1 MALFYQS
8 GRVSRFA
15 VGTPGFSTN
24 RDLTLN
30 VSGAIGIETTK
41 PRGSIDTPEISIRGP
56 IIDSGINTGGLG
68 YFLSQD
74 VEGVKWVAA
83 SPEDLTFI
91 RVFEDNVQVG
101 VSSFSGLNFISNDS
115 SLFDIKESPIGPNI
129 ADINFNTYWIRTE
142 YGNNA
147 GISTGY
153 GPDGTYASLP
163 GYGTSEAVGVTS
175 VGIGTDNPQD
185 DFQVGIGSTGVTING
200 PEGKLE
206 AEIIKAKNLE
216 LDGNITV
223 RSLVVDPGIATFRGN
238 IDAQG
243 ISSFTGDVIAGF
255 ATIQELYVNDLEVE
269 LFRAGV
275 STLGFGQS
283 ASSFTIVENSLEVQ
297 GAIGTFINDL
307 YVGNDLYVAGDTF
320 FNQINAENIQV
331 TGIATLNNVEG
342 NTGIFT
348 SFEVTGITTLNQLE
362 FNTGVGT
369 DLQLESST
377 IGVLT
382 ATDVSAGVATIGFA
396 NIDDANIS
404 GIVTVTEVDVE
415 EIDIERAQVG
425 ILTITEGLSVTGT
438 STFVGL
444 VTVTGD
450 AFIDGDLTVTDQFTV
465 QDLGAENLEVT
476 GIGTIVNL
484 ESNVGIITTLFTEGS
499 VNTGVGTFNVV
510 EANDIQSGTGTIG
523 GVGFESGRLEGT
535 ELDFDIGRIGILTG
549 DLLSYGIGTF
559 RDRLDSPGISNI
571 AVAIGNTLN
580 YDSTSQINGVTFGD
594 ELVDIFNR
602 DLRVTGITTFTGV
615 GTFGSDLYVKE
626 DLFVGGELSFEQ
638 LTGTNLQVLGI
649 ATVNQ
654 LDLNT
659 GIGTF
664 LDLEFLQVGVAT
676 ITNLLGTIS
685 TITRMDSGTVAVT
698 TDPGKYPTSDGQ
710 FYADR
715 SFIEF
720 SNALDSRTTDFVA
733 RETADIQG
741 TLEVVGLSTF
751 DSDIDV
757 NADINVSGLTTTNF
771 LFAGVGT
778 ILLLDTD
785 FIDSDEINA
794 GIITTQD
801 LVVTGSADF
810 QGDVVVDIGGTANIT
825 NANIGFASVTEE
837 VVGTSTVGFLSA
849 TDANIGVATVGLLSA
864 TDAEIEDLEVNTFRA
879 GIATVGFGSFGTDP
893 NEGSLYVTGIN
904 TFVGFTT
911 FTGEVYV
918 DGDLTVS
925 GITTFKQLDAEQS
938 QIGILTT
945 KTLLDSNGLIDA
957 ENVAISTNLTVS
969 GLTTLTGFTTT
980 SDVIVGG
987 GLTVVGDTTFLG
999 IVSITDTLFVN
1010 QEITGIATVNNL
1022 NFNVG
1027 VGSTLSVGFLT
1038 ATDLYVAGVST
1049 FVGVGTFQNDL
1060 YVSKD
1065 LFVERNIVA
1074 AAISAENYF
1083 ASGVSTFSN
1092 TIIDGA
1098 LGVTSSVGIAKTLI
1112 VGGDVVVGGG
1122 ITFEGDTEL
1131 IGNVNVLGIATF
1143 NELNFDVGV
1152 GNTLTLEDLNVNGTI
1167 NANGAGVATIG
1178 GSPSF
1183 ENLTVTGI
1191 TTLGFTT
1198 VQGNLNVTGDL
1209 IVGDDIV
1216 FDEATLR
1223 NINVSGL
1230 SSLNSVGYNV
1240 GIGSTLTIEKKLTVE
1255 GYTDLKGEVR
1265 VGGASTFV
1273 GFATFQDGL
1282 SVLGNLNVTG
1292 DIVSS
1297 DATYGDLT
1305 VTNTLTSDNNLQGN
1319 IGNFKELT
1327 VTDDFKSNGTA
1338 TLFTVGVQT
1347 VSIST
1352 ELSVSGL
1359 TTLTGEFEFNEA
1371 EGYELTVE
1379 KLNVNAD
1386 GEVNL
1391 PGVAFTNKDAVFPNL
1406 EVIGVSTFKG
1416 FVDVN
1421 SDVDISG
1428 ITTIGTNI
1436 KIDGGARRIDVGGS
1450 FIQGASAI
1458 PFQEA
1463 EVSSGKATFT
1473 RLIVTNNS
1481 DESTFA
1487 GDVEITGELQV
1498 SSASTFASITA
1509 QSIDSIGSVD
1519 IGDNLTVDNNLEVKE
1534 RTDLKDLYVSGIA
1547 SLNGASFGDGGEAT
1561 FEKINVTGLSSLT
1574 SVSVSETLG
1583 VSGLTT
1589 MTDLNVSGVA
1599 TIGLTSTTNL
1609 QFTNGDGYELEVY
1622 SLTVP
1627 TGGFVSLPGIPVSDG
1642 GAQFSELK
1650 VTGVSTFSGIATFSD
1665 SIYVNGDLVVEGN
1678 QVFSGISGE
1687 DINVTGIL
1695 TTQSFNVGGA
1705 STFVGVGTFQND
1717 LYVADDLFV
1726 KRDLL
1731 VGGAA
1736 TVGTLTATD
1745 ARFQNVIVD
1754 GNLTG
1759 ASDGSAIIIDG
1770 GSVISGIVTIGPAS
1784 ITLNGL
1790 PGQEIIE
1797 IGTGSGN
1804 VIAGLNTFTNDPSH
1818 VKVDEGRFNTFIT
1831 VSGAGS
1837 TSTFEGDLDVEGD
1850 ITVKGSQV
1858 FEGGAQAQDF
1868 NVSGITTTENLKV
1881 NSESTF
1887 AGVGTFQDNLFVADD
1902 LFVARNANIVGI
1914 ITAQDL
1920 NSTSDRRV
1928 KENIKPIDDAL
1939 NKVTQLN
1946 GITFS
1951 FINTGTKSAG
1961 VIAQEVEA
1969 VFPDM
1974 VKGDFPKSVNYNGLI
1989 GALIESVKELKE
2001 QNEEL
2006 RSRIEKLES

>member
-1122 ITFEGDTEL
+1122 ITFEGDINIEVD
-1131 IGNVNVLGIATF
+1131 VNVDVEGNINATGISTF
-1143 NELNFDVGV
+1143 NELVFN
-1152 GNTLTLEDLNVNGTI
+1152 
-1167 NANGAGVATIG
+1167 
-1178 GSPSF
+1178 
-1183 ENLTVTGI
+1183 TGI
-1191 TTLGFTT
+1191 GTYLDLEQLEVGIATLG
-1198 VQGNLNVTGDL
+1198 
-1209 IVGDDIV
+1209 
-1216 FDEATLR
+1216 
-1223 NINVSGL
+1223 
-1230 SSLNSVGYNV
+1230 
-1240 GIGSTLTIEKKLTVE
+1240 
-1255 GYTDLKGEVR
+1255 
-1265 VGGASTFV
+1265 
-1273 GFATFQDGL
+1273 
-1282 SVLGNLNVTG
+1282 
-1292 DIVSS
+1292 
-1297 DATYGDLT
+1297 
-1305 VTNTLTSDNNLQGN
+1305 
-1319 IGNFKELT
+1319 
-1327 VTDDFKSNGTA
+1327 TA
-1338 TLFTVGVQT
+1338 
-1347 VSIST
+1347 
-1352 ELSVSGL
+1352 
-1359 TTLTGEFEFNEA
+1359 N
-1371 EGYELTVE
+1371 
-1379 KLNVNAD
+1379 
-1386 GEVNL
+1386 
-1391 PGVAFTNKDAVFPNL
+1391 
-1406 EVIGVSTFKG
+1406 
-1416 FVDVN
+1416 
-1421 SDVDISG
+1421 
-1428 ITTIGTNI
+1428 ITT
-1436 KIDGGARRIDVGGS
+1436 S
-1450 FIQGASAI
+1450 Y
-1458 PFQEA
+1458 
-1463 EVSSGKATFT
+1463 
-1473 RLIVTNNS
+1473 
-1481 DESTFA
+1481 
-1487 GDVEITGELQV
+1487 TG
-1498 SSASTFASITA
+1498 FASITNETVGLSTVDEQRVGILTVGFGKTVDDGTFFRTGIGTIVGFTTYKGDVFIDGNQTITGVSSYSQLDAA
-1509 QSIDSIGSVD
+1509 QSRIG
-1519 IGDNLTVDNNLEVKE
+1519 ILTVNNLL
-1534 RTDLKDLYVSGIA
+1534 DADFIFSSGPLGFA
-1547 SLNGASFGDGGEAT
+1547 TLNNFSANLG
-1561 FEKINVTGLSSLT
+1561 IITG
-1574 SVSVSETLG
+1574 
-1583 VSGLTT
+1583 
-1589 MTDLNVSGVA
+1589 LNVSGV
-1599 TIGLTSTTNL
+1599 LTA
-1609 QFTNGDGYELEVY
+1609 QELEVED
-1622 SLTVP
+1622 LTVTRNLSVGGISTLGAPGP
-1627 TGGFVSLPGIPVSDG
+1627 TGFTTTLGDLYVGGDLFVQDDIFYDEISGRNLSISGVGTIKTLYVNTGVVTTLSAEDFDANVG
-1642 GAQFSELK
+1642 VITDLRVEKASVGEYIGTSITAEFLK
-1650 VTGVSTFSGIATFSD
+1650 VTGVSTFEGVSEFDEDVLIG
-1665 SIYVNGDLVVEGN
+1665 GDL
-1678 QVFSGISGE
+1678 
-1687 DINVTGIL
+1687 NVTGIITAQNVEAVGFFTGPQALIGEILAEKATITNIMNTNLMSGVTSVTSQLDVMNNFRAVGISTINTIESISITNSGIVSTNTL
-1695 TTQSFNVGGA
+1695 TVESFADIEDLKVNDTLTVDGIVNINEDVNISNGNLTILNGNIAADDLTIRNIISSGVSTLPTLKSTNVDINGYLDVLGIA
-1705 STFVGVGTFQND
+1705 TVNSVLNVDGVLNVTNQLFANSGIITTLIGNQLTYNSGVVTSFTVTDSQIIQND
-1717 LYVADDLFV
+1717 L
-1726 KRDLL
+1726 
-1731 VGGAA
+1731 
-1736 TVGTLTATD
+1736 
-1745 ARFQNVIVD
+1745 I
-1754 GNLTG
+1754 
-1759 ASDGSAIIIDG
+1759 
-1770 GSVISGIVTIGPAS
+1770 
-1784 ITLNGL
+1784 
-1790 PGQEIIE
+1790 
-1797 IGTGSGN
+1797 
-1804 VIAGLNTFTNDPSH
+1804 
-1818 VKVDEGRFNTFIT
+1818 
-1831 VSGAGS
+1831 
-1837 TSTFEGDLDVEGD
+1837 
-1850 ITVKGSQV
+1850 
-1858 FEGGAQAQDF
+1858 
-1868 NVSGITTTENLKV
+1868 VSGITTTKNLKV
-1881 NSESTF
+1881 NGDAEITNLDVVGLATIANADINLGDIQTLTF
-1887 AGVGTFQDNLFVADD
+1887 NSGVGTSLTLTNGTITTAGITT
-1902 LFVARNANIVGI
+1902 ANIQYANINNADIGI
-1914 ITAQDL
+1914 GTVTTLDIDDVTRHRAYRLQTS
-1920 NSTSDRRV
+1920 STSQAAIFSTTDL
-1928 KENIKPIDDAL
+1928 EYQ
-1939 NKVTQLN
+1939 TYE
-1946 GITFS
+1946 IT
-1951 FINTGTKSAG
+1951 IQAVSAG
-1961 VIAQEVEA
+1961 NIHSTKILASHDGGTAYFNEYST
-1969 VFPDM
+1969 VF
-1974 VKGDFPKSVNYNGLI
+1974 NN
-1989 GALIESVKELKE
+1989 IELGIYDVVVGGGTLSLLVTP
-2001 QNEEL
+2001 
-2006 RSRIEKLES
+2006 ESAATTTYTATVVATKV

>member
-1112 VGGDVVVGGG
+1112 VGDSVANLITLDGETGNIDVSGTSTLDGDVTLGGNLSFVGATAGESVNG
-1122 ITFEGDTEL
+1122 ITTDISVSASATDLVTAEGIRTYVVDQ
-1131 IGNVNVLGIATF
+1131 IAETGGT
-1143 NELNFDVGV
+1143 LNFGGDSGSGAVDLSSQTFSIEGTNLEIETSAV
-1152 GNTLTLEDLNVNGTI
+1152 NQTLTIGLTNEVAIAGSMT
-1167 NANGAGVATIG
+1167 ANKYYGD
-1178 GSPSF
+1178 GS
-1183 ENLTVTGI
+1183 ELTGI
-1191 TTLGFTT
+1191 TGSN
-1198 VQGNLNVTGDL
+1198 VNLDGTDQSFN
-1209 IVGDDIV
+1209 
-1216 FDEATLR
+1216 
-1223 NINVSGL
+1223 
-1230 SSLNSVGYNV
+1230 SLVITETVGY
-1240 GIGSTLTIEKKLTVE
+1240 G
-1255 GYTDLKGEVR
+1255 
-1265 VGGASTFV
+1265 
-1273 GFATFQDGL
+1273 
-1282 SVLGNLNVTG
+1282 
-1292 DIVSS
+1292 
-1297 DATYGDLT
+1297 
-1305 VTNTLTSDNNLQGN
+1305 
-1319 IGNFKELT
+1319 
-1327 VTDDFKSNGTA
+1327 
-1338 TLFTVGVQT
+1338 
-1347 VSIST
+1347 
-1352 ELSVSGL
+1352 
-1359 TTLTGEFEFNEA
+1359 
-1371 EGYELTVE
+1371 
-1379 KLNVNAD
+1379 
-1386 GEVNL
+1386 
-1391 PGVAFTNKDAVFPNL
+1391 
-1406 EVIGVSTFKG
+1406 
-1416 FVDVN
+1416 
-1421 SDVDISG
+1421 
-1428 ITTIGTNI
+1428 
-1436 KIDGGARRIDVGGS
+1436 
-1450 FIQGASAI
+1450 
-1458 PFQEA
+1458 
-1463 EVSSGKATFT
+1463 
-1473 RLIVTNNS
+1473 
-1481 DESTFA
+1481 
-1487 GDVEITGELQV
+1487 
-1498 SSASTFASITA
+1498 
-1509 QSIDSIGSVD
+1509 
-1519 IGDNLTVDNNLEVKE
+1519 LTVDNDAQIKGNLVMVGQIHGPSEFVIDPEVI
-1534 RTDLKDLYVSGIA
+1534 G
-1547 SLNGASFGDGGEAT
+1547 N
-1561 FEKINVTGLSSLT
+1561 NTG
-1574 SVSVSETLG
+1574 
-1583 VSGLTT
+1583 
-1589 MTDLNVSGVA
+1589 
-1599 TIGLTSTTNL
+1599 
-1609 QFTNGDGYELEVY
+1609 
-1622 SLTVP
+1622 TV
-1627 TGGFVSLPGIPVSDG
+1627 I
-1642 GAQFSELK
+1642 
-1650 VTGVSTFSGIATFSD
+1650 IR
-1665 SIYVNGDLVVEGN
+1665 GDLVVEGTEFIIN
-1678 QVFSGISGE
+1678 SDTLQIADKQIGLATNVTNAALLEDSGITIGE
-1687 DINVTGIL
+1687 PGSAVE
-1695 TTQSFNVGGA
+1695 QSFLWDFSSQSFQSSAGLGVTDGGGFYA
-1705 STFVGVGTFQND
+1705 GDTEILSLETLGSTVVNSSLTS
-1717 LYVADDLFV
+1717 
-1726 KRDLL
+1726 
-1731 VGGAA
+1731 
-1736 TVGTLTATD
+1736 VGTLTDLTVTGDINANGD
-1745 ARFQNVIVD
+1745 IVGD
-1754 GNLTG
+1754 NFTN
-1759 ASDGSAIIIDG
+1759 
-1770 GSVISGIVTIGPAS
+1770 ISGINSVTATDFYGNGAGLTGINAGSVNLDGTDQNFRSLQLSGVGVALTVTNDAEIGNNLTVDGD
-1784 ITLNGL
+1784 ITLGGDIL
-1790 PGQEIIE
+1790 PDSP
-1797 IGTGSGN
+1797 GTGSVGKTTDRFLVVAATGGDFTQADIGSVNVSGVSTLTGN
-1804 VIAGLNTFTNDPSH
+1804 VELGAQLTFTGSDA
-1818 VKVDEGRFNTFIT
+1818 DEF
-1831 VSGAGS
+1831 
-1837 TSTFEGDLDVEGD
+1837 
-1850 ITVKGSQV
+1850 
-1858 FEGGAQAQDF
+1858 
-1868 NVSGITTTENLKV
+1868 VSGITTSLD
-1881 NSESTF
+1881 ES
-1887 AGVGTFQDNLFVADD
+1887 AGANEIATAEGIKDYVDAQIGGGGSVQAATIAVADNQDNVEYSVPFAS
-1902 LFVARNANIVGI
+1902 ATAANASLYSDSTQLKYNPSTGLLV
-1914 ITAQDL
+1914 AQDF
-1920 NSTSDRRV
+1920 NSLSDIRFKDNV
-1928 KENIKPIDDAL
+1928 ETIDGAVAKL
-1939 NKVTQLN
+1939 QQLR
-1946 GITFS
+1946 GVEFDWKHS
-1951 FINTGTKSAG
+1951 PGSSVG
-1961 VIAQEVEA
+1961 VIAQEVKE
-1969 VFPDM
+1969 VYPQL
-1974 VKGDFPKSVNYNGLI
+1974 VTEGEEKITVNYNGLV
-1989 GALIESVKELKE
+1989 GLLIQAVKEQADEIAALKE
-2001 QNEEL
+2001 
-2006 RSRIEKLES
+2006 KLG

>member
-1 MALFYQS
+1 M
-8 GRVSRFA
+8 
-15 VGTPGFSTN
+15 
-24 RDLTLN
+24 
-30 VSGAIGIETTK
+30 SGAIGIETTK

-751 DSDIDV
+751 DSDINV

-1122 ITFEGDTEL
+1122 FYAGDTEIL
-1131 IGNVNVLGIATF
+1131 S
-1143 NELNFDVGV
+1143 
-1152 GNTLTLEDLNVNGTI
+1152 LE
-1167 NANGAGVATIG
+1167 
-1178 GSPSF
+1178 
-1183 ENLTVTGI
+1183 
-1191 TTLGFTT
+1191 TLGST
-1198 VQGNLNVTGDL
+1198 V
-1209 IVGDDIV
+1209 
-1216 FDEATLR
+1216 
-1223 NINVSGL
+1223 
-1230 SSLNSVGYNV
+1230 
-1240 GIGSTLTIEKKLTVE
+1240 
-1255 GYTDLKGEVR
+1255 
-1265 VGGASTFV
+1265 
-1273 GFATFQDGL
+1273 
-1282 SVLGNLNVTG
+1282 
-1292 DIVSS
+1292 
-1297 DATYGDLT
+1297 
-1305 VTNTLTSDNNLQGN
+1305 
-1319 IGNFKELT
+1319 
-1327 VTDDFKSNGTA
+1327 
-1338 TLFTVGVQT
+1338 
-1347 VSIST
+1347 
-1352 ELSVSGL
+1352 
-1359 TTLTGEFEFNEA
+1359 
-1371 EGYELTVE
+1371 
-1379 KLNVNAD
+1379 VN
-1386 GEVNL
+1386 
-1391 PGVAFTNKDAVFPNL
+1391 
-1406 EVIGVSTFKG
+1406 
-1416 FVDVN
+1416 
-1421 SDVDISG
+1421 
-1428 ITTIGTNI
+1428 
-1436 KIDGGARRIDVGGS
+1436 
-1450 FIQGASAI
+1450 
-1458 PFQEA
+1458 
-1463 EVSSGKATFT
+1463 
-1473 RLIVTNNS
+1473 
-1481 DESTFA
+1481 
-1487 GDVEITGELQV
+1487 
-1498 SSASTFASITA
+1498 
-1509 QSIDSIGSVD
+1509 
-1519 IGDNLTVDNNLEVKE
+1519 
-1534 RTDLKDLYVSGIA
+1534 
-1547 SLNGASFGDGGEAT
+1547 
-1561 FEKINVTGLSSLT
+1561 SSLT
-1574 SVSVSETLG
+1574 SVGTLTDLTVTGDINANGNIVGDSATNISGINSVTATDFYGSGAGLTGINAGSVDLTGTDQNFRSLQLSGVGVALTVTNDAEIGNNLTVDGDITLG
-1583 VSGLTT
+1583 GDILPDSPGTGSVGKTT
-1589 MTDLNVSGVA
+1589 DRFLVVAATGGDFTQADIASVNVSGVS
-1599 TIGLTSTTNL
+1599 TLTGNV
-1609 QFTNGDGYELEVY
+1609 EL
-1622 SLTVP
+1622 
-1627 TGGFVSLPGIPVSDG
+1627 
-1642 GAQFSELK
+1642 GAQL
-1650 VTGVSTFSGIATFSD
+1650 TF
-1665 SIYVNGDLVVEGN
+1665 
-1678 QVFSGISGE
+1678 
-1687 DINVTGIL
+1687 
-1695 TTQSFNVGGA
+1695 
-1705 STFVGVGTFQND
+1705 
-1717 LYVADDLFV
+1717 
-1726 KRDLL
+1726 
-1731 VGGAA
+1731 
-1736 TVGTLTATD
+1736 
-1745 ARFQNVIVD
+1745 
-1754 GNLTG
+1754 
-1759 ASDGSAIIIDG
+1759 
-1770 GSVISGIVTIGPAS
+1770 
-1784 ITLNGL
+1784 
-1790 PGQEIIE
+1790 
-1797 IGTGSGN
+1797 TGSD
-1804 VIAGLNTFTNDPSH
+1804 A
-1818 VKVDEGRFNTFIT
+1818 DEF
-1831 VSGAGS
+1831 
-1837 TSTFEGDLDVEGD
+1837 
-1850 ITVKGSQV
+1850 
-1858 FEGGAQAQDF
+1858 
-1868 NVSGITTTENLKV
+1868 VSGITTSLD
-1881 NSESTF
+1881 ES
-1887 AGVGTFQDNLFVADD
+1887 AGANEIATAEGIKDYVDAQIGGGGSVQAATIAVADNQDNVEYSVPFAS
-1902 LFVARNANIVGI
+1902 ATAANASLYSDSTQLKYNPSTGLLV
-1914 ITAQDL
+1914 AQDF
-1920 NSTSDRRV
+1920 NSLSDIRFKDNV
-1928 KENIKPIDDAL
+1928 ETIDGAVAKL
-1939 NKVTQLN
+1939 QQLR
-1946 GITFS
+1946 GVEFDWKHS
-1951 FINTGTKSAG
+1951 PGSSVG
-1961 VIAQEVEA
+1961 VIAQEVKE
-1969 VFPDM
+1969 VYPQL
-1974 VKGDFPKSVNYNGLI
+1974 VTEGEEKITVNYNGLV
-1989 GALIESVKELKE
+1989 GLLIQAVKEQADEIAALKE
-2001 QNEEL
+2001 
-2006 RSRIEKLES
+2006 KLG